1 MSKAADVSAAVAA
14 AVTALNLTGVTVER
28 RKTPAAPEG
37 ATLPQAVVSVGEEGE
52 FDYLTAR
59 KKLVTYPAAVTLVTA
74 GGRKLEEDETLRGWR
89 EQVWAAVE
97 ARAAW
102 AGLAGWNET
111 TAGGREPFDR
121 AALPK
126 DLNFSFLVFR
136 VNVLE
141 DRA

>member
-1 MSKAADVSAAVAA
+1 
-14 AVTALNLTGVTVER
+14 
-28 RKTPAAPEG
+28 
-37 ATLPQAVVSVGEEGE
+37 VSVGEEGE
-52 FDYLTAR
+52 FEYLTAR
-59 KKLVTYPAAVTLVTA
+59 KKSVTYPVAVTLVTK
-74 GGRKLEEDETLRGWR
+74 GGRKLDDDATLRGWR

-102 AGLAGWNET
+102 SGLAGWNET
-111 TAGGREPFDR
+111 LAGGKEPFDR

-141 DRA
+141 NRA